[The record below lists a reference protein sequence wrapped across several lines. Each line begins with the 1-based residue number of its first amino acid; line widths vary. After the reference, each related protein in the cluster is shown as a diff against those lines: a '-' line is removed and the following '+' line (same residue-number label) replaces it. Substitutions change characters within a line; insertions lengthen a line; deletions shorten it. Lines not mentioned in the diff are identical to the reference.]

1 MSTPKKE
8 VMLENVTCPLGCSKS
23 DEVILTGCDLLH
35 DLPGEFTVVKC
46 RTCGLMRT
54 NPRPTSDT
62 IGFYYPDNYG
72 PYLGT
77 QVRQSKPNRISD
89 IKKLLKPFVN
99 RVINFNMT
107 R

>member
-77 QVRQSKPNRISD
+77 QVAQTLCKPCD
-89 IKKLLKPFVN
+89 
-99 RVINFNMT
+99 
-107 R
+107 